1 MMSMSLD
8 SNNWQEMQ
16 FTWDS
21 TEHLG
26 YEFMGLKV
34 NPTNKIFYEKFPY
47 KVSFTGNRN
56 FRDIDFHT
64 HLTDWLY
71 DNYGWS
77 FNSQFSSKA
86 RNVYLSK
93 KWMVEEILNL
103 FGHEALELYGP
114 LNEDHIEQL
123 RGSRYTIEYRD
134 KYWYNKFDTKIE
146 FFKPHNAKFD
156 FSIEDLKGFIAGSFE
171 EYHWYDF
178 GSRTWY
184 NNYLYV
190 NSEELDSV
198 YPFLRINYG
207 EVIDN
212 IVKCK
217 LLEK

>member
-1 MMSMSLD
+1 MSLG
-8 SNNWQEMQ
+8 SNNREDMNFSWK
-16 FTWDS
+16 T
-21 TEHLG
+21 TEPLG
-26 YEFMGLKV
+26 LNFKGLNV
-34 NPTNKIFYEKFPY
+34 RPINKLFYDKFPY
-47 KVSFTGNRN
+47 KISFTGNRN

-71 DNYGWS
+71 DNYGWQFS
-77 FNSQFSSKA
+77 SQYSSKA
-86 RNVYLSK
+86 RNVYLPR
-93 KWMVEEILNL
+93 KWMVEEMLNL
-103 FGHEALELYGP
+103 FGHEAVELHGP
-114 LNEDHIEQL
+114 LNEEHLDQL
-123 RGSRYTIEYRD
+123 QGSRYTLEYRD

-146 FFKPHNAKFD
+146 FFRPYNATSE

-190 NSEELDSV
+190 NSEELDTV
-198 YPFLRINYG
+198 YPFLKINYG